1 MGYSFTFKFS
11 ENDIDFSPQTGHFF
25 NYHKFLL
32 NEFFNSTDEEMITIM
47 RTYEREFGNSAFK
60 YVLKTYYWGWRH
72 GDRTLSNV
80 QKDRILS
87 IMPALLNERAKQN
100 LNKIKEEAK
109 YRLGIEEVI
118 NGIKQTVE
126 SYFRHQRNLYSKDE
140 IHTFEDIYNI
150 FLKEIQRAKSLD
162 LLGPFYVLDSNE
174 KAEIN
179 QISKYIVFTK
189 LKKQFNQIE
198 KDFKTFSPYVKFF
211 KRGIFSAE
219 YNITFFNIRI
229 DLTKTVF
236 QEIEVPEFLVDE
248 IVANSRFKKFSDKYL
263 ANELVSIN
271 TDANKAIL
279 DAFLNAHEL
288 KVFFDNYEELS
299 HLQSELNMKSSFKGE
314 AGNLKLQI
322 QMKPIKM
329 LKTSIAKSISK
340 ITIYTIILSM
350 FILVVIRNK
359 WGPIL
364 LLSGAGIVVFYIN
377 FISEEIK
384 LIKHYK
390 AEIKKYGQQ

>member
-11 ENDIDFSPQTGHFF
+11 EKDIDFSPRTGHFF
-25 NYHKFLL
+25 NYNKFLL
-32 NEFFNSTDEEMITIM
+32 NEFFNSSDEEMITIM
-47 RTYEREFGNSAFK
+47 RSYEREFGNSAFK

-87 IMPALLNERAKQN
+87 IMPALLNESAKKT
-100 LNKIKEEAK
+100 LNTIREEAK

-118 NGIKQTVE
+118 DGIKRTVE
-126 SYFRHQRNLYSKDE
+126 SYFRHQRNFYSKDE
-140 IHTFEDIYNI
+140 IRTIEDIYNI
-150 FLKEIQRAKSLD
+150 FQKEIQRAKSLN
-162 LLGPFYVLDSNE
+162 LFGPFYVLDNNE

-189 LKKQFNQIE
+189 LKKQFDQIE
-198 KDFKTFSPYVKFF
+198 KDFKTFSPFMKFV

-236 QEIEVPEFLVDE
+236 QEIKVPDVLVDE
-248 IVANSRFKKFSDKYL
+248 IVANSRFKEFSDKYL
-263 ANELVSIN
+263 ANQLVSIN
-271 TDANKAIL
+271 TEANKAIL
-279 DAFLNAHEL
+279 HAFLNAHEIKL
-288 KVFFDNYEELS
+288 FFDHYEELS
-299 HLQSELNMKSSFKGE
+299 HLESEVNMKSSFKGE
-314 AGNLKLQI
+314 AGNLNIQI

-340 ITIYTIILSM
+340 ITIYTIIVTML
-350 FILVVIRNK
+350 ILVVIRNK
-359 WGPIL
+359 WGPII
-364 LLSGAGIVVFYIN
+364 LLSGAGIMVFYFN

-390 AEIKKYGQQ
+390 TEIKKYGQQ